1 MKGASRFRGAWL
13 ASVAALAV
21 VGVAMWGGQGSPA
34 AHADGPTPAGQLAG
48 IEEISASFRR
58 VASIAQP
65 AVVHIIARS
74 AGRQSESSGG
84 ELDPQEL
91 PEALREFFK
100 DREDLPFFR
109 QMPSPERPTPRPRV
123 GSGSGVIINADS
135 GLIITNN
142 HVVEQADEE
151 NTRVDVY
158 LADGRRQPGR
168 IVGRDPSTDLA
179 LVQIKADKLKALP
192 LGDSEAAEVGDWVLA
207 IGAPF
212 GLAQTVT
219 QGIVSAKGRNP
230 QIVTGYEDFIQTD
243 AAINP
248 GNSGGP
254 LVNMRGE
261 VIGINTAIVTNSLM
275 SGYMG
280 IGFAVPSNTVRRI
293 LPYLEEGKPVIR
305 GYLGVN
311 IRGLDTFEPG
321 FGKTFGLDED
331 RGVLVEGFHPDS
343 PDTPA
348 RKAGLRID
356 DVILE
361 FDGRRVESSTQLQAL
376 VAGVEPG
383 KTIKLKV
390 WRDKKEMTIP
400 VTIERQP
407 SDFFAAAGRRGDRGG
422 RGDRGPAE
430 TVETEIPALG
440 MTVQRLTPELAKQY
454 GWEEEKNPERLVIVI
469 QVDPLGEANAGLGIE
484 VGDLIVSVQG
494 EPVTSG
500 QALLEALSD
509 KALSEGVRL
518 RIQSARG
525 RQSRTVFLRID
536 R

>member
-1 MKGASRFRGAWL
+1 MSGALRLRGMWLACVVVSAVLAAALLAGRGGPAVYADPAATGQL
-13 ASVAALAV
+13 ASV
-21 VGVAMWGGQGSPA
+21 
-34 AHADGPTPAGQLAG
+34 
-48 IEEISASFRR
+48 EEISASFRR
-58 VASIAQP
+58 VAKAAQP

-74 AGRQSESSGG
+74 ASRPSESTGG
-84 ELDPQEL
+84 EINPQDL

-100 DREDLPFFR
+100 DREDLPFSWR
-109 QMPSPERPTPRPRV
+109 LPPERRTPRPRI
-123 GSGSGVIINADS
+123 GSGSGVIINAES
-135 GLIITNN
+135 GFVITNN

-158 LADGRRQPGR
+158 LADGRRLSGR
-168 IVGRDPSTDLA
+168 VVGRDPSTDLA
-179 LVQIKADKLKALP
+179 LVQIKADHLQALP

-207 IGAPF
+207 MGAPF

-219 QGIVSAKGRNP
+219 QGIISAKGRNP
-230 QIVTGYEDFIQTD
+230 QIVTGYEDFLQTD

-280 IGFAVPSNTVRRI
+280 IGFAVPSSTVRRI
-293 LPYLEEGKPVIR
+293 LPFLEEGKPVVR
-305 GYLGVN
+305 GYLGVS

-361 FDGRRVESSTQLQAL
+361 FNGRPVGSSTQLQSL
-376 VAGVEPG
+376 VAATEPD
-383 KTIKLKV
+383 TTVKLKV
-390 WRDKKEMTIP
+390 WRDKQEITIP

-407 SDFFAAAGRRGDRGG
+407 GDFFASSGRRGG
-422 RGDRGPAE
+422 RGEGGSRGSAE
-430 TVETEIPALG
+430 TAETEIPALG
-440 MTVQRLTPELAKQY
+440 MTVQRLTPELAKEY
-454 GWEEEKNPERLVIVI
+454 GWEEEKNPERLVIVTK
-469 QVDPLGEANAGLGIE
+469 VDPLGEANAGLGIE
-484 VGDLIVSVQG
+484 LGDLIVSVQG
-494 EPVTSG
+494 EPVSSG
-500 QALLEALSD
+500 RALLEALSD

-518 RIQSARG
+518 RIRSARG
-525 RQSRTVFLRID
+525 GQSRTVFLRID